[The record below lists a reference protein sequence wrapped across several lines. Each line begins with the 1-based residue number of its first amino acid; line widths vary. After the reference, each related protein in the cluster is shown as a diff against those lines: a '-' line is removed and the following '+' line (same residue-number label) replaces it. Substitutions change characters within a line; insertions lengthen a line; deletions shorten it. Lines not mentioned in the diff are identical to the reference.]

1 VSEFRIA
8 YQDEDDQIL
17 EAIHAAR
24 KTLDGDEL
32 RVTEQLVRQALEQRC
47 VTRVGDLL
55 KELEQVGPTGRR
67 QLVDEA
73 RTSLGM
79 KTLDAEEAAEAF
91 KRNRA
96 TMPPSDGPR
105 FQVCAAE
112 NCNVYPLSEL
122 GVPIEV
128 ADRVWW
134 CARHKDQAGPEDHL
148 PPEPKY
154 VLDFAT
160 MSPKA
165 VGAERERLLEADRE
179 LVRKAAE
186 LEQRRREGAKALAEV
201 RDRYADQAK
210 PINIGGW
217 LVDGKGRIVDDR

>member
-1 VSEFRIA
+1 VISW
-8 YQDEDDQIL
+8 
-17 EAIHAAR
+17 AR
-24 KTLDGDEL
+24 ETLDGDEL
-32 RVTEQLVRQALEQRC
+32 RVTERLVRQALERC

-55 KELEQVGPTGRR
+55 EELEQVGPTGRR
-67 QLVDEA
+67 RLVDQA
-73 RTSLGM
+73 RQSLGM
-79 KTLDAEEAAEAF
+79 RTLGAEEADEAF

-96 TMPPSDGPR
+96 TMPPSEGPG

-154 VLDFAT
+154 AWDMAT
-160 MSPKA
+160 MSLRAIGK
-165 VGAERERLLEADRE
+165 ERERLLEEDRE
-179 LVRKAAE
+179 RERKAAE
-186 LEQRRREGAKALAEV
+186 RTRLRREEGERLWKLEQEW
-201 RDRYADQAK
+201 QAAHP
-210 PINIGGW
+210 PIFFQG
-217 LVDGKGRIVDDR
+217 VPPK